1 MDPLIFHNDR
11 IVSLG
16 ESRLSPGQ
24 AGLFMGWGVF
34 TTLRI
39 YRGIPFAFE
48 RHWARMARDAARLAV
63 PMPYQPQ
70 AVRRAVMEL
79 ASRNRRPE
87 SVARVTF
94 IRNTGGYWAEAA
106 DRPPTDLVIFTREL
120 VRWPLA
126 SRLRLEPDGVSST
139 GPYAGTKNLSWAL
152 PISRHERAQA
162 DGFDDALLENE
173 KGQIAECSSANFF
186 LLRAGKIQTPPLSSG
201 CLPGITREILMEI
214 APPAGIDIKEKELTE
229 ADLDSAEEA
238 FISSSTREV
247 APVGFISPRWSF
259 YTPGKVTRRL
269 ETLFTSAIEAYLS
282 QPKA

>member
-16 ESRLSPGQ
+16 EARLSPGQ

-48 RHWARMARDAARLAV
+48 RHWRRCARDAARLAV

-79 ASRNRRPE
+79 ACANGRAE

-106 DRPPTDLVIFTREL
+106 DRPPTDLLIFTREL
-120 VRWPLA
+120 VRWPAA
-126 SRLRLEPDGVSST
+126 SRLRLERDGVSST

-162 DGFDDALLENE
+162 EGFDDALLENE
-173 KGQIAECSSANFF
+173 KGQIAECTSANFF
-186 LLRAGKIQTPPLSSG
+186 LVRAGKVATPPLTSG
-201 CLPGITREILMEI
+201 CLPGITREVLLER
-214 APPAGIDIKEKELTE
+214 APSAGIEIEEKELIE
-229 ADLDSAEEA
+229 ADLDTAEEV
-238 FISSSTREV
+238 FIGSSTREV
-247 APVGFISPRWSF
+247 APVGFISPRWNF
-259 YTPGKVTRRL
+259 DTPGKITSRL
-269 ETLFTSAIEAYLS
+269 ETLFTSAIQDYLS
-282 QPKA
+282 EQMA